1 MGGPEDKAFDA
12 FKEAQ
17 EKWEALEAQ
26 RQAAMEQLKE
36 AQNGGLVNVSQGIMS
51 NIKGILAD
59 KDLCA
64 AIIAGGIAS
73 GETYLLFKTETPEI
87 AVGQLGAV
95 AQGVG
100 STVSGAASAL
110 TNLIPKG

>member
-1 MGGPEDKAFDA
+1 MQAGYDA
-12 FKEAQ
+12 AKEAM

-26 RQAAMEQLKE
+26 RQAAMEQIKA
-36 AQNGGLVNVSQGIMS
+36 AQSGDGSLLGVTEGLMVNFRGL
-51 NIKGILAD
+51 LAD

-64 AIIAGGIAS
+64 AIIAAGIAA

-87 AVGQLGAV
+87 AVGQLGEI

-100 STVSGAASAL
+100 DTVSGAASAL